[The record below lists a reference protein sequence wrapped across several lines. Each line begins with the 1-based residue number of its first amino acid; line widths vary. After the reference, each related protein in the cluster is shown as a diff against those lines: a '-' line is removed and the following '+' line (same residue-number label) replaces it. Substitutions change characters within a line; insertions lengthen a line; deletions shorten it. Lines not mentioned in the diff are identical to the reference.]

1 MWTVLRSVD
10 FTMEALKSHR
20 RFYTSSVLWQISEN
34 TFSQSPNHK
43 KKTLAKLETTT
54 ALQGSSWVRAS
65 KLPGAFQMK
74 GPSVSASYYPAGL
87 SSSVTLLALHC
98 CTMKILLYCIFFRQ
112 STAPHSVCRVGLLRA
127 NFQSHAFYGKCI
139 LNHAASH

>member
-1 MWTVLRSVD
+1 MWTSPWKLWRATEGSTPLLSFD
-10 FTMEALKSHR
+10 KSLKTHWVRVQIR
-20 RFYTSSVLWQISEN
+20 RKRHLLNYQTTS
-34 TFSQSPNHK
+34 
-43 KKTLAKLETTT
+43 

-74 GPSVSASYYPAGL
+74 GPSVSVCKLL
-87 SSSVTLLALHC
+87 SCWVIFFNNCFLALHC
-98 CTMKILLYCIFFRQ
+98 CTMKILLYCTFFRE

-127 NFQSHAFYGKCI
+127 NFQSHAFYVKCI